1 LCASLQTQ
9 LSAAE
14 EDIKDFTESSK
25 ELQNELEQELERM
38 EKAEKGMRRELEMV
52 QGDREEWKV
61 SQDCA
66 TLRSVCCCSAVAVSA
81 NNEGNIADFTHLSQN
96 RQSTL
101 QPYETT
107 RRQLLICNEN

>member
-1 LCASLQTQ
+1 MEDSDTCVHLSTTQTELDWPTSTHSCSSLASPDAALTHYRQLCSSLQSQ

-61 SQDCA
+61 SLTYA
-66 TLRSVCCCSAVAVSA
+66 TLRR
-81 NNEGNIADFTHLSQN
+81 I
-96 RQSTL
+96 
-101 QPYETT
+101 
-107 RRQLLICNEN
+107 